1 MWIYHGNGIAQAQ
14 LLWLWKQIS
23 PKCHHTRQRGGR
35 SPARSSRPPHVL
47 PGNFGIGRSG
57 RCCGQTWLFILSL
70 PPCFN
75 FLSCSPLALRTSEQ
89 ASFLKQRPP
98 GPTVLKRAAGTH
110 TKRPYGLFTEVCR
123 GSSRNTSHRRLAGS
137 LLRVGGISWASYCLP
152 LPFTPK
158 HPSQKELFG
167 IRFFKLRAETR

>member
-35 SPARSSRPPHVL
+35 SPARLSRPPHVL

-57 RCCGQTWLFILSL
+57 KCCGQTWLFILSL

-98 GPTVLKRAAGTH
+98 WPHCLKESGGN
-110 TKRPYGLFTEVCR
+110 PYEEVVWPL
-123 GSSRNTSHRRLAGS
+123 HRSVPRIQQKHIAS
-137 LLRVGGISWASYCLP
+137 QARRQPAQGGRDQLGFLPPPAPLHAQASE
-152 LPFTPK
+152 PK
-158 HPSQKELFG
+158 GAVRDPIL
-167 IRFFKLRAETR
+167 